1 MLEQG
6 AWLKSIALTFVAAV
20 ILWLAIPVFVELK
33 SRFDVN
39 NEIDSKIS
47 ARTKDL
53 EVARKQNVK
62 DKEVALAGALDEVKL
77 AKEALK
83 NLSHRGAPPLL
94 DILSNDRVF
103 DDSFRA
109 HYARDTVKARIR
121 NMEYNWGGP
130 AAASPSYLLQIVLA
144 SQSGALAFAIRR
156 PEVEWARLGSG
167 LVAAGLKGALL
178 IILLLGGMSVL
189 LTRLFSDFE
198 LLNPFSIVVLAGLS
212 GALEWVGPREIY
224 ERVRGNMWP

>member
-103 DDSFRA
+103 DDSFI
-109 HYARDTVKARIR
+109 T
-121 NMEYNWGGP
+121 P
-130 AAASPSYLLQIVLA
+130 ATLSRRVLETWNTIGAVLQRR
-144 SQSGALAFAIRR
+144 RR
-156 PEVEWARLGSG
+156 PICFKLFWLRNLAPLRSRSAARRS
-167 LVAAGLKGALL
+167 
-178 IILLLGGMSVL
+178 
-189 LTRLFSDFE
+189 
-198 LLNPFSIVVLAGLS
+198 N
-212 GALEWVGPREIY
+212 GP
-224 ERVRGNMWP
+224 GWGPDW